1 MRNEISFLELSR
13 VMNISTAWV
22 RKNARR
28 QGWNKRKPRPGEG
41 RHQILEV
48 ASLPQYIKDW
58 IAEHDAALLSRAGS
72 VTEWLCFKLRPRL
85 LRVRESVDELIGAID
100 EAARQRHPKRR
111 TGRPH
116 E

>member
-1 MRNEISFLELSR
+1 MRAEISVLELAR
-13 VMNISTAWV
+13 VLNVSTSWV

-28 QGWNKRKPRPGEG
+28 QGWKSRKPLPFEG
-41 RHQILEV
+41 KHRILEV
-48 ASLPQYIKDW
+48 AELPGYIKDW
-58 IAEHDAALLSRAGS
+58 IVEHDNATLARSGS
-72 VTEWLCFKLRPRL
+72 VTEWLCYELRPKL

-111 TGRPH
+111 TGRAN